1 MSILKNTWLKSI
13 FESDKDLT
21 NLINS
26 KYNTRYVAE
35 NLVIESYVYDGTG
48 SITLGPDEYGI
59 PIYINGKNGTLAIDG
74 LIQDCAISNSNPPI
88 FQDIQFGV
96 ECYYLLVKYV

>member
-1 MSILKNTWLKSI
+1 MSIIKNTWLNSL

-26 KYNTRYVAE
+26 KYGTRYDEE
-35 NLVIESYVYDGTG
+35 NLVVQSYAYNGTG
-48 SITLGPDEYGI
+48 NFTLGSDEYAI
-59 PIYINGKNGTLAIDG
+59 PIYINGKSGTIQLDG
-74 LIQDCAISNSNPPI
+74 IVQDCAISNSNPPI
-88 FQDIQFGV
+88 FTSMRFGT